1 MHWHGGVFY
10 ISITMCYKIVLLGDF
25 SNFTFLLLL
34 SIDNLLWNS
43 VIPMV
48 TGDGYNFIAEISK
61 SLSNCPWLKGIYL
74 SDNHL
79 SGKDPRW
86 LGNLTDFVEIFMPN
100 NHLSGPI
107 PMEFCQLK
115 FGHFRE
121 GNISDFYHLCFN
133 LLAITQVH
141 LSKKYVR
148 RTAKRQHIL

>member
-1 MHWHGGVFY
+1 
-10 ISITMCYKIVLLGDF
+10 
-25 SNFTFLLLL
+25 
-34 SIDNLLWNS
+34 
-43 VIPMV
+43 MV
-48 TGDGYNFIAEISK
+48 GEY
-61 SLSNCPWLKGIYL
+61 
-74 SDNHL
+74 
-79 SGKDPRW
+79 
-86 LGNLTDFVEIFMPN
+86 LTDFVEIFMPN
-100 NHLSGPI
+100 NHLSDPI